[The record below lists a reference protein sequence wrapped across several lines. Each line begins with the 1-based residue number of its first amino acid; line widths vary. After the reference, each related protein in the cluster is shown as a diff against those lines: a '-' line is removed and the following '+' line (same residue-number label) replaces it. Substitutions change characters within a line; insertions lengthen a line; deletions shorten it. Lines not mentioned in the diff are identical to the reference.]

1 MWSFQSELG
10 CLQVV
15 AVSPANISREE
26 KREVNDRSRPG
37 PSGKNSGVDGDLG
50 FLSLHEIPHGLPRH
64 FSWSLDFS
72 VTVKVRV
79 FVRPQGLWGASA
91 SLYLVPRSTTQW
103 VQIGPWLSW

>member
-1 MWSFQSELG
+1 MTGVGRAPVGRTLG
-10 CLQVV
+10 WMETLDFCHCMKYHM
-15 AVSPANISREE
+15 AC
-26 KREVNDRSRPG
+26 PG
-37 PSGKNSGVDGDLG
+37 TY
-50 FLSLHEIPHGLPRH
+50 